1 MSYRK
6 YSHHSRIIKLLK
18 DDYIGWHAGDWGINT
33 RSIAIVLDGN
43 YNTYLPMKKQIDAM
57 NLLIHDKYANIK
69 KENILT
75 HKQIDKSTVC
85 PGQNTTKILQKILSE
100 L

>member
-1 MSYRK
+1 
-6 YSHHSRIIKLLK
+6 
-18 DDYIGWHAGDWGINT
+18 
-33 RSIAIVLDGN
+33 
-43 YNTYLPMKKQIDAM
+43 MKKQIDAM